1 VPLDEPGQRIL
12 QQKAPNAH
20 DLHAMK
26 KHKVEK
32 GRKTTHVT
40 LNFCN

>member
-1 VPLDEPGQRIL
+1 MNQVKEFFNK
-12 QQKAPNAH
+12 KAPNAH

-32 GRKTTHVT
+32 GRKTKHVT